1 MNDDDEMFY
10 AHFDKVEGLLQ
21 RGRGLGAVR
30 ALREPQVGAGFV
42 YDGIRR
48 DWRWDGTDDRSLYL
62 ARLVQDLGLSAKPV
76 VDQLREDDEDACL
89 RAAEVLELLAVAGS
103 DEAREALRTYV
114 REGRHWVAVLESFAA
129 RWPVEWWEDLGGVA
143 RARIGGEAE
152 RPWFREPWPRF
163 GIEVQACSYVA
174 PPLPDADGLSDS
186 ELLAVLA
193 DSDSSAE
200 VRVAALRALRGREPT
215 EALLPL
221 VPLLGA
227 PDGRRPLVG
236 LRPNID
242 RLGVLAM
249 SAAGGW
255 ARDERPWLS
264 RLGAD
269 VLADHPGPEAVP
281 ALVQE
286 LVDQWEA
293 QEWCGPDR
301 TAGRL
306 ARLGPQAVDAAP
318 YLRRFWLCTPHSYER
333 AAYLEA
339 LAAIAPVGLD
349 YAYTESLWDCEEQA
363 RVLAIESAPGSAH
376 VLGRIA
382 TLRDDPMEAAEVRVA
397 AEVRLSA
404 DG

>member
-1 MNDDDEMFY
+1 MNDEDDLFY
-10 AHFDKVEGLLQ
+10 AHFDTTEGLLQ

-30 ALREPQVGAGFV
+30 ALRDPRAGAGFV

-62 ARLVQDLGLSAKPV
+62 ARLVQDLGLSTNPI
-76 VDQLREDDEDACL
+76 VDQLSDDDEDACL
-89 RAAEVLELLAVAGS
+89 RAVEVLELLAVGGS

-114 REGRHWVAVLESFAA
+114 RDGRHWVAVLESFAA

-152 RPWFREPWPRF
+152 LPWFREPWTQF
-163 GIEVQACSYVA
+163 GIEVRACSYGV

-221 VPLLGA
+221 VPLLGT

-236 LRPNID
+236 LRPVID
-242 RLGVLAM
+242 RLGVRAV
-249 SAAGGW
+249 SAARGW

-281 ALVQE
+281 GLVRE

-293 QEWCGPDR
+293 QVWCGPDR

-306 ARLGPQAVDAAP
+306 ACLGPQAVDAAP
-318 YLRRFWLCTPHSYER
+318 YLRRFWLRTPHSYER
-333 AAYLEA
+333 AAYLKA
-339 LAAIAPVGLD
+339 LAAIAPAGLD
-349 YAYTESLWDCEEQA
+349 YTYTESLWDCEEQA
-363 RVLAIESAPGSAH
+363 RLLAIGSAPGSAH
-376 VLGRIA
+376 VLERIA

-397 AEVRLSA
+397 AQVRLSP
-404 DG
+404 GG